1 MEVEEFAELFF
12 TDTSI
17 AGLEIK
23 ICRILIHFE
32 KTRGLHVA
40 VHTQVAGMSSHA
52 INNFSSSSRQQLFNN
67 RFFPR

>member
-1 MEVEEFAELFF
+1 MEGEELAELFF

-17 AGLEIK
+17 PGLEIG

-40 VHTQVAGMSSHA
+40 VHIQTVGMSCHA
-52 INNFSSSSRQQLFNN
+52 VKNFSSSSR
-67 RFFPR
+67 